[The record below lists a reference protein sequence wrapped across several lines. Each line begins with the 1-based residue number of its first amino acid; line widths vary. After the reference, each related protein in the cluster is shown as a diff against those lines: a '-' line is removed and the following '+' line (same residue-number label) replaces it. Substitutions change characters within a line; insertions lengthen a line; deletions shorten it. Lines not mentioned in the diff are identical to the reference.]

1 MPHNRYDNFN
11 NFGQGQG
18 GGQGFL
24 PMGGGRGTEMMQAGG
39 GGNPF
44 TGLGGTFGLPGGI
57 QGRGQLTPEEIAM
70 MQAAQLQGGGELP
83 NYNPALAGP
92 TGVQPIDAS
101 GLGIDTVAADMAPGG
116 IGGMDPTGVGAINQG
131 VAGMQSGIGD
141 AANFVMMQE
150 MEKRRLAQ
158 LIAAGGGGMSGGNVG
173 PWMQAAGGPLTTG

>member
-18 GGQGFL
+18 G
-24 PMGGGRGTEMMQAGG
+24 MGGGRGAEMMQAS

-70 MQAAQLQGGGELP
+70 MQAAQLQGGGQLP
-83 NYNPALAGP
+83 QYNPALEGP
-92 TGVQPIDAS
+92 TGVPPIDAS
-101 GLGIDTVAADMAPGG
+101 GLGIDPRTAGMAPGG
-116 IGGMDPTGVGAINQG
+116 TGGMDPTGVGAIDQG
-131 VAGMQSGIGD
+131 VAGMQGAIGD

-158 LIAAGGGGMSGGNVG
+158 LMAAGGGMSGFG
-173 PWMQAAGGPLTTG
+173 PAAGMGGATPGGGIPGSFA